1 MLSCDLN
8 LGPLKF
14 KFIITGPFAN
24 KFEDISL
31 FFSKI
36 YMLRRLQI
44 KEMKV
49 ESSERKQF
57 NIA

>member
-1 MLSCDLN
+1 MLSCDRN

-14 KFIITGPFAN
+14 MITRPFVN

-31 FFSKI
+31 LFSKI
-36 YMLRRLQI
+36 YMLRRLEI

-49 ESSERKQF
+49 ELSKRKQF